1 MKSLMTM
8 NDDSAELMMS
18 YSGRSE
24 GGAADGGLVDS
35 GGEGDG
41 GRPVG
46 KVQAL
51 NRIFR
56 QWNLV
61 APPNEWN
68 FSGEPCSGV
77 ALSATSIDNSGYQP
91 YIRCNC
97 SYDNGSVCH
106 ITQLRIYELNVVG
119 SIPREIWSLR
129 CLTYLNLGRNLLT
142 GSISAQL
149 LPHSTVVRRLTG
161 NAFSGKLPN
170 EIGSLTELLTVSFSG
185 NDFSGSLP
193 RSLGNL
199 SKLQQLY
206 FSSSGISGEIPSSC
220 ANLTNLNTLW
230 ASDNNLTGSVPD
242 FIGNWLK
249 LTELR
254 LQGNS
259 FAGPIPSTFSK
270 LTSLKKLR
278 VSDISNG
285 ISTLEFLADMRNL
298 TTLVLRN
305 NNIHGTIP
313 SSIGSNEKLEHL

>member
-41 GRPVG
+41 
-46 KVQAL
+46 VQAL

-142 GSISAQL
+142 GSISAQVGNL
-149 LPHSTVVRRLTG
+149 SRMQYLRLTG

-170 EIGSLTELLTVSFSG
+170 EIGSLTELLTV
-185 NDFSGSLP
+185 
-193 RSLGNL
+193 
-199 SKLQQLY
+199 
-206 FSSSGISGEIPSSC
+206 
-220 ANLTNLNTLW
+220 
-230 ASDNNLTGSVPD
+230 
-242 FIGNWLK
+242 
-249 LTELR
+249 
-254 LQGNS
+254 
-259 FAGPIPSTFSK
+259 
-270 LTSLKKLR
+270 
-278 VSDISNG
+278 
-285 ISTLEFLADMRNL
+285 
-298 TTLVLRN
+298 
-305 NNIHGTIP
+305 
-313 SSIGSNEKLEHL
+313 